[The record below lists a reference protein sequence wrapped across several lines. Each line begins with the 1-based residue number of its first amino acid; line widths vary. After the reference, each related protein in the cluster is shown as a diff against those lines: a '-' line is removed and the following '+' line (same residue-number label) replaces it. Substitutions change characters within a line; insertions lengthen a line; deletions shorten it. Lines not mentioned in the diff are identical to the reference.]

1 MIFVPAV
8 VVRNIKNVVESK
20 VRVRLIRIDA

>member
-1 MIFVPAV
+1 MIFVPAA